1 MGRYRISGAV
11 VECERRDGWQVI
23 GGVAEDG
30 IVVLRAD
37 MFAVAVLGEV
47 IFTDAGE
54 FRRTVENRGRVFVED
69 P

>member
-1 MGRYRISGAV
+1 MRRYRISGAV
-11 VECERRDGWQVI
+11 VECERREGWQVI

-37 MFAVAVLGEV
+37 VFSVAVLGEV
-47 IFTDAGE
+47 VFTDAGE
-54 FRRTVENRGRVFVED
+54 FRRTVENCGQVFVEH